1 MKFHDGSEMT
11 SRDVRATYEKII
23 NPPPGITSARK
34 GEYLQIETVQAP
46 EPYVVAFKLKWP
58 SPSFIH
64 SLASPWNW
72 IYKADI
78 LGARCPLVREER
90 HGYGAVRLR
99 RARQGHTLGR
109 LTEPGV
115 LGPR

>member
-1 MKFHDGSEMT
+1 M
-11 SRDVRATYEKII
+11 RATYEKII

-34 GEYLQIETVQAP
+34 GEYLQVETVQTP
-46 EPYVVAFKLKWP
+46 EPYVVAFKLRWP

-78 LGARCPLVREER
+78 L
-90 HGYGAVRLR
+90 
-99 RARQGHTLGR
+99 
-109 LTEPGV
+109 
-115 LGPR
+115 